1 MDGLYKIIAVG
12 LISALIII
20 CLKSAN
26 SELAAPVSIAS
37 GLLILLMT
45 VSYVKEFVS
54 FFKDMAN
61 VAGLDDGIYK
71 IVLKVLAISYLSE
84 FASGAVEDLGQKN
97 LSEKIQFASK
107 TIMIVLAMPLLKN
120 LIEKRVIMVYT

>member
-1 MDGLYKIIAVG
+1 MDGLYKIIAIG

-54 FFKDMAN
+54 FFTDMAN
-61 VAGLDDGIYK
+61 VAGMDDGIYK

-84 FASGAVEDLGQKN
+84 FASEAVEDLGQKN

-120 LIEKRVIMVYT
+120 LIEKVVALL

>member
-54 FFKDMAN
+54 FFGDLSN
-61 VAGLDDGIYK
+61 VARLDDGIYK

-120 LIEKRVIMVYT
+120 LIEKVVALL

>member
-54 FFKDMAN
+54 FFGDMAN

-97 LSEKIQFASK
+97 LSEKIQFAGK
-107 TIMIVLAMPLLKN
+107 AIMIVLAMPLLKN
-120 LIEKRVIMVYT
+120 LIEKVVALL

>member
-61 VAGLDDGIYK
+61 VTGLDDGIYK

-97 LSEKIQFASK
+97 FSEKIQFASK

-120 LIEKRVIMVYT
+120 LIEKVVALL

>member
-120 LIEKRVIMVYT
+120 LIEKVVALL

>member
-84 FASGAVEDLGQKN
+84 FASEAVEDLGQKN

-120 LIEKRVIMVYT
+120 LIEKVVALL

>member
-12 LISALIII
+12 IISALIII
-20 CLKSAN
+20 CLKNAN
-26 SELAAPVSIAS
+26 SELAAPVSVAG

-54 FFKDMAN
+54 FFGDIAS
-61 VAGLDDGIYK
+61 VAGIGEGIYK

-84 FASGAVEDLGQKN
+84 FSSGAVEDLGQKN
-97 LSEKIQFASK
+97 LSEKIQFAGK
-107 TIMIVLAMPLLKN
+107 AIMIVLAMPLLKN
-120 LIEKRVIMVYT
+120 LIEKVVALL

>member
-107 TIMIVLAMPLLKN
+107 TIMIILAMPLLKN
-120 LIEKRVIMVYT
+120 LIEKVVALL

>member
-61 VAGLDDGIYK
+61 VAGMDDGIYK

-120 LIEKRVIMVYT
+120 LIETVVALL

>member
-120 LIEKRVIMVYT
+120 LIEKVVALI

>member
-12 LISALIII
+12 FISALIII

-120 LIEKRVIMVYT
+120 LIEKVVALL

>member
-61 VAGLDDGIYK
+61 VARLDDGIYK
-71 IVLKVLAISYLSE
+71 IVFKVLAISYLSE

-120 LIEKRVIMVYT
+120 LIEKVVALL

>member
-26 SELAAPVSIAS
+26 SELAAPISIAS

-54 FFKDMAN
+54 FFKDIAN

-120 LIEKRVIMVYT
+120 LIEKVVALL

>member
-1 MDGLYKIIAVG
+1 MDGLYRIIAIG

-61 VAGLDDGIYK
+61 VAGMDDGIYK

-84 FASGAVEDLGQKN
+84 FASEAVEDLGQKN

-120 LIEKRVIMVYT
+120 LIEKVVALL

>member
-1 MDGLYKIIAVG
+1 
-12 LISALIII
+12 
-20 CLKSAN
+20 
-26 SELAAPVSIAS
+26 
-37 GLLILLMT
+37 MT

-61 VAGLDDGIYK
+61 VAGMDDGIYK

-120 LIEKRVIMVYT
+120 LIEKVVALL

>member
-12 LISALIII
+12 IISALIII
-20 CLKSAN
+20 CLKNAN
-26 SELAAPVSIAS
+26 SELAAPVSVAS

-54 FFKDMAN
+54 FFGDIAS
-61 VAGLDDGIYK
+61 VAGIGEGIYK

-97 LSEKIQFASK
+97 LSEKIQYAGK
-107 TIMIVLAMPLLKN
+107 AIMIVLAMPLLKN
-120 LIEKRVIMVYT
+120 LIEKVVALL

>member
-12 LISALIII
+12 IISALIII

-120 LIEKRVIMVYT
+120 LIEKVVALL

>member
-1 MDGLYKIIAVG
+1 MDGLYRIIAIG

-61 VAGLDDGIYK
+61 VAGMDDGIYK

-120 LIEKRVIMVYT
+120 LIEKVVALL

>member
-12 LISALIII
+12 IISALIII
-20 CLKSAN
+20 CLKNAN
-26 SELAAPVSIAS
+26 SELAAPVSVAG

-54 FFKDMAN
+54 FFGDIAS
-61 VAGLDDGIYK
+61 VAGIGEGIYK

-97 LSEKIQFASK
+97 LSEKIQYAGK
-107 TIMIVLAMPLLKN
+107 AIMIVLAMPLLKN
-120 LIEKRVIMVYT
+120 LIEKVVALL

>member
-12 LISALIII
+12 IISALIII
-20 CLKSAN
+20 CLKNAN
-26 SELAAPVSIAS
+26 SELAAPVSVAS

-54 FFKDMAN
+54 FFGDIAS
-61 VAGLDDGIYK
+61 VAGIGEGIYK

-84 FASGAVEDLGQKN
+84 FSSGAVEDLGQKN
-97 LSEKIQFASK
+97 LSEKIQFAGK
-107 TIMIVLAMPLLKN
+107 AIMIVLAMPLLKN
-120 LIEKRVIMVYT
+120 LIEKVVALL

>member
-61 VAGLDDGIYK
+61 VARLDDGIYK

-120 LIEKRVIMVYT
+120 LIEKVVALL

>member
-12 LISALIII
+12 IISALIII
-20 CLKSAN
+20 CLKNAN
-26 SELAAPVSIAS
+26 SELAAPVSVAS

-54 FFKDMAN
+54 FFGDIAS
-61 VAGLDDGIYK
+61 VAEIDEGIYK

-84 FASGAVEDLGQKN
+84 FSSGAVEDLGQKN
-97 LSEKIQFASK
+97 LSEKIQFAGK
-107 TIMIVLAMPLLKN
+107 AIMIVLAMPLLKN
-120 LIEKRVIMVYT
+120 LIEKVVALL

>member
-84 FASGAVEDLGQKN
+84 FASEAVEDLGQKN

-120 LIEKRVIMVYT
+120 IIKKVVALL

>member
-1 MDGLYKIIAVG
+1 MDGLYKIIAIG

-20 CLKSAN
+20 CLKSVN

-37 GLLILLMT
+37 GILILLMT

-120 LIEKRVIMVYT
+120 LIEKVIALL

>member
-45 VSYVKEFVS
+45 VSYLKEFVS

-107 TIMIVLAMPLLKN
+107 TIMIVLAMPILKN
-120 LIEKRVIMVYT
+120 LIEKVVSLL

>member
-12 LISALIII
+12 IISALIII
-20 CLKSAN
+20 CFKNAN
-26 SELAAPVSIAS
+26 SELAAPVSVAS

-54 FFKDMAN
+54 FFGDIAS
-61 VAGLDDGIYK
+61 VAGIDEGIYK

-97 LSEKIQFASK
+97 LSEKIQFAGK
-107 TIMIVLAMPLLKN
+107 AIMIVLAIPLLKN
-120 LIEKRVIMVYT
+120 LIEKVVALL

>member
-37 GLLILLMT
+37 GLLILLKT

-54 FFKDMAN
+54 FFKDMAK
-61 VAGLDDGIYK
+61 VTGLDDGIYK

-120 LIEKRVIMVYT
+120 LIEKVVALL

>member
-71 IVLKVLAISYLSE
+71 IVIKVLAISYLSE

-120 LIEKRVIMVYT
+120 LIEKVVALL

>member
-120 LIEKRVIMVYT
+120 IIEKVVALL

>member
-71 IVLKVLAISYLSE
+71 IVLKVLAISYISE

-120 LIEKRVIMVYT
+120 LIEKVVALL

>member
-1 MDGLYKIIAVG
+1 MDGLYKIIAIG

-120 LIEKRVIMVYT
+120 LIEKVVALL

>member
-97 LSEKIQFASK
+97 LSEKIQFASR

-120 LIEKRVIMVYT
+120 LIEKVVALL

>member
-61 VAGLDDGIYK
+61 VTGLDDGIYK

-97 LSEKIQFASK
+97 LSEKIQFTSK

-120 LIEKRVIMVYT
+120 LIEKVVALL

>member
-61 VAGLDDGIYK
+61 VAGFDDGIYK

-120 LIEKRVIMVYT
+120 LIEKVVALL

>member
-61 VAGLDDGIYK
+61 VVGLDDGIYK

-120 LIEKRVIMVYT
+120 LIEKVVALL

>member
-1 MDGLYKIIAVG
+1 MDGLYKIIAIG

-61 VAGLDDGIYK
+61 VAGMDDGIYK

-120 LIEKRVIMVYT
+120 LIENVVALL

>member
-54 FFKDMAN
+54 FFGDMAN
-61 VAGLDDGIYK
+61 VAGIDEGIYK

-97 LSEKIQFASK
+97 LSEKIQFAGK
-107 TIMIVLAMPLLKN
+107 AIMIVLAMPLLKN
-120 LIEKRVIMVYT
+120 LIEKVVALL

>member
-54 FFKDMAN
+54 FFGDMAN

-120 LIEKRVIMVYT
+120 LIEKVVALL